1 MGVGKGKGLLLFFLA
16 LMVFPLLLRDRLL
29 YVYVFLY
36 LIYAS
41 AGTMWNLLA
50 GYSGLLSLCPSAF
63 IGIGG
68 YTLIVGT
75 WVGVPWP
82 LGLVLGGLLAGV
94 FAALISIPV
103 FRLRGAYFT
112 IGTFVVPEILKFV
125 FLSWRPVGTTV
136 YGRGAGYPIQGVEH
150 IPQWLLHLLAVS
162 LAFLCVGLVR
172 KLTTSRFGYALHAIK
187 DQEQAAERCGV
198 DVFKVKFL
206 AFLLSAALTGITGG
220 LFYLNQRYIEPMSA
234 FGMQW
239 LVAIMLSVIIGG
251 RGTVEGPLFG
261 AGIYVFLY
269 FLLAQYGELSL
280 ILQGLML
287 IGLALSAPRGI
298 MGIVRSF
305 FSRKRPALRPQG
317 IKTLGKEVLR

>member
-1 MGVGKGKGLLLFFLA
+1 MNSVGLKGLGAFFL
-16 LMVFPLLLRDRLL
+16 LLGSIPLLLQNELL

-75 WVGVPWP
+75 WMGIPWP
-82 LGLVLGGLLAGV
+82 FGLALGGALAGL
-94 FAALISIPV
+94 FAALISVPV

-150 IPQWLLHLLAVS
+150 IPAWVLHLLAVTV
-162 LAFLCVGLVR
+162 AFFCVTLVR
-172 KLTTSRFGYALHAIK
+172 RLTDSRFGYALHAIK
-187 DQEQAAERCGV
+187 DQEGAAERCGI

-206 AFLLSAALTGITGG
+206 AFLLSASLTGVAGA

-251 RGTVEGPLFG
+251 RGTIEGPLLG
-261 AGIYVFLY
+261 AGVYVLLY

-287 IGLALSAPRGI
+287 IGLALGAPHGI
-298 MGIVRSF
+298 MGIIRS
-305 FSRKRPALRPQG
+305 
-317 IKTLGKEVLR
+317 VLYKDRVVLDPKV